1 MNKKNE
7 KKRSKCLSKEA
18 YIKIETRNLLLSI
31 YFIVIG
37 TALFDGIITGL
48 KPTYILALILF
59 LLVSLLVLSYPLKK
73 VLNMLVGYN
82 FNRIESVKLVNQFLT
97 SEKYTEVFPIFD
109 TTEYTVFS
117 IALDNFLKF
126 YAIVKNRNEVSVY
139 IQIKD
144 EQKYHFLEDIP
155 KEAFSLRYKLQN

>member
-1 MNKKNE
+1 M
-7 KKRSKCLSKEA
+7 
-18 YIKIETRNLLLSI
+18 
-31 YFIVIG
+31 
-37 TALFDGIITGL
+37 
-48 KPTYILALILF
+48 
-59 LLVSLLVLSYPLKK
+59 
-73 VLNMLVGYN
+73 
-82 FNRIESVKLVNQFLT
+82 VNQFLT

-144 EQKYHFLEDIP
+144 EQKYHFWEDIP
-155 KEAFSLRYKLQN
+155 KEAFSFRYKL